1 MNFQEFVNLTRPVIG
16 GKSSSHKFV
25 RTLFDAI
32 LSDDGRDILDDYSEN
47 TYKAYANGRTQ
58 ITNIAKAISPHIDPV
73 EFATFIYQAGESAQ
87 LELCERF
94 ISYLP
99 SIDARNVG
107 EELADLFADIIR
119 EAAGTK
125 RKSAP
130 KDAKTGTNESAY
142 DASFGAS
149 VNPSTLSAEDLS
161 RLKEFREESRDI
173 LKYIIKNDPSAGPT
187 EITLS
192 DEISGLIKKWQFSVR
207 EIENSTFR
215 KLVLDIL
222 NQLREYTYYIS
233 EVFLRYI
240 PGRDILWFRNESRE
254 EGNRLRNEFQPK
266 SYELRCEIARLYEM
280 LYSIPEDTAQDKSE
294 TIEAEVVDDEEP
306 SGAAAED
313 KKITVIQQQTNV
325 IQNGENNFNLTNNG
339 TMNFDLKGGGV

>member
-192 DEISGLIKKWQFSVR
+192 NEISGLIKKWQFSVR

-240 PGRDILWFRNESRE
+240 PGRDILCSVMNQGKKETAREMSFSRNLMSCAVRLPDFMRCCILSQKIQHRTNQKLSRR
-254 EGNRLRNEFQPK
+254 RLWMTK
-266 SYELRCEIARLYEM
+266 SHQVPPRKTRKLLLFSSRLMSSRTER
-280 LYSIPEDTAQDKSE
+280 
-294 TIEAEVVDDEEP
+294 TIL
-306 SGAAAED
+306 
-313 KKITVIQQQTNV
+313 I
-325 IQNGENNFNLTNNG
+325 
-339 TMNFDLKGGGV
+339 